1 MIWAEDP
8 EDPWFLSHFRHESS
22 RWVGLGH
29 GTPKWAHTSNLPY
42 VFLWFF
48 SCFPWFL
55 AEFPYEP
62 WLNYGKFFV
71 LGDGASANTRTL
83 ARARRARLVASPSS
97 RPSICTAPASKWSLP
112 SNRTSSVTGTA
123 RALGAWR
130 IDHNPESYTHL
141 SIHMFNPINVFC
153 LACKQ
158 ILGGMSPWWSITKQQ
173 FPPMLDNQKCVFTLG
188 FALLGVPC
196 LVVDEGAFKDL
207 WMSRSS
213 SQTTPLHYIW
223 LISYLLHWNA
233 LDRFAFKHN
242 PYIYT

>member
-1 MIWAEDP
+1 MSECENQLRTVMLKNRRLRRPERIAAIRLYHWFQWSQLCSFEDP
-8 EDPWFLSHFRHESS
+8 DSDWLNLPWDDLSGGSWGS
-22 RWVGLGH
+22 MVSKPLPPWILQVGWSGHH

-97 RPSICTAPASKWSLP
+97 SPSICTAPASKWSLP

-141 SIHMFNPINVFC
+141 SIHIFNV
-153 LACKQ
+153 Q
-158 ILGGMSPWWSITKQQ
+158 
-173 FPPMLDNQKCVFTLG
+173 
-188 FALLGVPC
+188 
-196 LVVDEGAFKDL
+196 
-207 WMSRSS
+207 
-213 SQTTPLHYIW
+213 
-223 LISYLLHWNA
+223 YLNL
-233 LDRFAFKHN
+233 
-242 PYIYT
+242 